1 MELNAQQ
8 NERNEVLDIDVLES
22 RLEMESVAA
31 LAQPSGAAIAPITIC
46 HWG

>member
-1 MELNAQQ
+1 MELNAQR
-8 NERNEVLDIDVLES
+8 NERNEVLDIEVLES

-31 LAQPSGAAIAPITIC
+31 LAQPSGGGTTPITIC